1 MWLYQKSKKDSADIK
16 TLTFTLRH
24 PAWERG
30 WHQNVTQLFWLWQIS
45 CIQLWLG
52 DLSCFDY
59 ARLNKFFLQR
69 GQEGL
74 TAHILDFHCGFGYES
89 PKHLSAFTP
98 LAVECGRACGQRWD
112 QIHAKVNEEEKANNA
127 IYSTINQTTV
137 STKWAMNIVSLQ
149 LNFNQTEGE
158 TIAELSMR
166 WWKEHQKPAAG
177 TQYRFVHEYYRCF
190 FTLQLST
197 LPSFLSTPV

>member
-1 MWLYQKSKKDSADIK
+1 MWLYQKRKKKNRANIK

-69 GQEGL
+69 GREGL
-74 TAHILDFHCGFGYES
+74 TAQFLDFHCGFGYES

-98 LAVECGRACGQRWD
+98 VAVECDRACGQRRD
-112 QIHAKVNEEEKANNA
+112 QIHAKVNEEEKASNA
-127 IYSTINQTTV
+127 IHSTINQTTV
-137 STKWAMNIVSLQ
+137 SNNWAINILFIVCSWALQ
-149 LNFNQTEGE
+149 VLRLF
-158 TIAELSMR
+158 
-166 WWKEHQKPAAG
+166 
-177 TQYRFVHEYYRCF
+177 F
-190 FTLQLST
+190 FTPQPST
-197 LPSFLSTPV
+197 LSSFLSTPV